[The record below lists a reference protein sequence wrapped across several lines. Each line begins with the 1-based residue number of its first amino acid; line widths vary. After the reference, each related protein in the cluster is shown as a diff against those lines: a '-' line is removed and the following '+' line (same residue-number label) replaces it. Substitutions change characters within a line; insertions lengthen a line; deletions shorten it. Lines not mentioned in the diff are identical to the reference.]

1 MPNRRVQKSV
11 SFFAI
16 TEKSDP
22 VEIGQVPQT
31 SAVEPDD
38 FIQEAVNGELD
49 IKCFT
54 PPLLNVIINHES
66 SETKSVVRRSR
77 RKSIK
82 LVNEELKIDV
92 PVEVI
97 ILNYKKKI
105 IAT

>member
-22 VEIGQVPQT
+22 AEIGQSPQT
-31 SAVEPDD
+31 PSTVEPDD
-38 FIQEAVNGELD
+38 FIQEAVNGQLD

-77 RKSIK
+77 PKSIK
-82 LVNEELKIDV
+82 LVNEELQIDV
-92 PVEVI
+92 PIEVKNI
-97 ILNYKKKI
+97 
-105 IAT
+105 